1 MSDGIGVVDQMV
13 FRWAGN
19 RGPTR
24 GAGITA
30 VAYSCDERTARDLV
44 EQRGSVLRVKGGGGR
59 TSVVRLIHGDRA
71 VLLRRMPDTDGIS
84 RDNTVCH
91 ALMAPAATLT
101 ARLCLA
107 FGSGPWKED
116 GWLDEA
122 RGTIP
127 RMDLKAVQDLADKR
141 QGPLKEG
148 VLFVQE
154 PLVRLVAE
162 LLRTPA
168 GRVSALVGELE
179 SAADAARGERAGT
192 DEAPPDP
199 ALSALW
205 ALCDIFGNW
214 LGNDGWTYATYDTSD
229 AHPHRVVFVP
239 DWRRSHT
246 QDNDLRRIK
255 LTDPGRD
262 RAVDLAEMLVTHYRN
277 WLTTRSQDEYR
288 RPLQR
293 VPDAASLPEEDRYDV
308 IDGALTGRLRHP
320 RLHPGPPAP
329 RPPVAPAAPIAP
341 SLSPPD
347 VNPGE
352 DEPGI
357 WADGHLWP
365 EPAPTAGPKPERR
378 DTPARSEGP
387 HREISDP
394 GGPETATPS
403 DPREDSWPAAATVM
417 PAATAMPVS
426 PTAVPPAEPPPPPPP
441 PPPPVS
447 VAPMNTAPT
456 VAVPPRPERP
466 PAVGAADPYRQDGPR
481 LSQHEREAILREAF
495 DIPFLDVL
503 PQPRPKKRLK
513 ARLPME
519 QRAREELVRQLM
531 DPHPPHADDL
541 RRNLKDRL
549 LSEATVTDLV
559 DILGARLNCQAQNLV
574 LATLGERDYTD
585 AEMGEL
591 CRSLL
596 YERLLLRPRPRH
608 VDPAVEDGL
617 ENRAVQVALWLLHW
631 LVAPRAARLLP
642 ALENFLAQLAASE
655 EFVDRQL
662 LEDILV
668 REWPAGVPD
677 LPNTALRVAVR
688 GLYERHDLW
697 VLGPERPV

>member
-1 MSDGIGVVDQMV
+1 MSDGSGVVDQMV
-13 FRWAGN
+13 FRWAGS
-19 RGPTR
+19 RGATR

-30 VAYSCDERTARDLV
+30 VAYSCDERTARDLA

-59 TSVVRLIHGDRA
+59 TSVVRLIHGDLA
-71 VLLRRMPDTDGIS
+71 VLLRRMPDTDGNN
-84 RDNTVCH
+84 RENTVCH

-107 FGSGPWKED
+107 LGSGPWKED

-127 RMDLKAVQDLADKR
+127 PFGLKAVQELADRR
-141 QGPLKEG
+141 QGPLKDG
-148 VLFVQE
+148 VLLIQE

-179 SAADAARGERAGT
+179 SAADAARGDRAET
-192 DEAPPDP
+192 DEPPPDP

-262 RAVDLAEMLVTHYRN
+262 HAFELAELLVTHYRN

-308 IDGALTGRLRHP
+308 IEGALTGRLRHP
-320 RLHPGPPAP
+320 RLHPRPPAP
-329 RPPVAPAAPIAP
+329 RPPVAPTAP
-341 SLSPPD
+341 SLPSPD
-347 VNPGE
+347 VNPGD
-352 DEPGI
+352 DEP
-357 WADGHLWP
+357 DLWVDDRLDDRLWTEP
-365 EPAPTAGPKPERR
+365 EPAAGPKPERR
-378 DTPARSEGP
+378 DTPSRGESP
-387 HREISDP
+387 HRETGDP

-403 DPREDSWPAAATVM
+403 DPRQDAWPTAGPAA
-417 PAATAMPVS
+417 PVG
-426 PTAVPPAEPPPPPPP
+426 PTTLPPTEPPPPPPP
-441 PPPPVS
+441 PPPPVHR
-447 VAPMNTAPT
+447 APTNTAHT
-456 VAVPPRPERP
+456 VAVPPRPDRP
-466 PAVGAADPYRQDGPR
+466 PAVGAADPYRQDDPR
-481 LSQHEREAILREAF
+481 LSQHEREAILREAL
-495 DIPFLDVL
+495 DISFLDVL
-503 PQPRPKKRLK
+503 PHPKPRKRLK
-513 ARLPME
+513 ARLPMQ
-519 QRAREELVRQLM
+519 QRVRDELVRQLM

-541 RRNLKDRL
+541 RKSLRNRL
-549 LSEATVTDLV
+549 LGEATVTDLV
-559 DILGARLNCQAQNLV
+559 HILGTRLNCQAQNLV
-574 LATLGERDYTD
+574 LGTLGEREYTD

-608 VDPAVEDGL
+608 ADPAVEDVL
-617 ENRAVQVALWLLHW
+617 ETRAVQVAVWLLHW
-631 LVAPRAARLLP
+631 LVAPRASRHLP
-642 ALENFLAQLAASE
+642 ALENFLAHLAASE

-668 REWPAGVPD
+668 REWPAEVPD
-677 LPNTALRVAVR
+677 LPNTVLRVAVR
-688 GLYERHDLW
+688 RLYERHDLW
-697 VLGPERPV
+697 VLGPERPG

>member
-19 RGPTR
+19 RGATR

-107 FGSGPWKED
+107 LGSGPWKED

-127 RMDLKAVQDLADKR
+127 RMDLKAVQELADKR
-141 QGPLKEG
+141 QGPLKDG
-148 VLFVQE
+148 VLFIQE

-179 SAADAARGERAGT
+179 SAAEAARGERADT

-262 RAVDLAEMLVTHYRN
+262 RAVDLADMLVTHYRN

-320 RLHPGPPAP
+320 RLHPRPPAPQAVAPAIAPAPPAAPAPFAAPVEPAAPRPEPETRLDSPHRENGGPHDPEPAP
-329 RPPVAPAAPIAP
+329 RPDPRTDDWPAVPSAALPPIALP
-341 SLSPPD
+341 S
-347 VNPGE
+347 V
-352 DEPGI
+352 
-357 WADGHLWP
+357 
-365 EPAPTAGPKPERR
+365 AG
-378 DTPARSEGP
+378 
-387 HREISDP
+387 
-394 GGPETATPS
+394 
-403 DPREDSWPAAATVM
+403 PAAALPSVA
-417 PAATAMPVS
+417 PPSADVG
-426 PTAVPPAEPPPPPPP
+426 PTAAEAAPVPPAPAMPT
-441 PPPPVS
+441 
-447 VAPMNTAPT
+447 TAPQLPE
-456 VAVPPRPERP
+456 VPPRPERP
-466 PAVGAADPYRQDGPR
+466 PVLGIADPYRQEALRRPP
-481 LSQHEREAILREAF
+481 HERDAILREAA
-495 DIPFLDVL
+495 DTPFLHAVS
-503 PQPRPKKRLK
+503 QPRIRKRRK
-513 ARLPME
+513 PGPPME
-519 QRAREELVRQLM
+519 QRGRDELVRALCH
-531 DPHPPHADDL
+531 PHGPHAGDL
-541 RRNLKDRL
+541 RNSLRYRL
-549 LSEATVTDLV
+549 LNEASVTDLV
-559 DILGARLNCQAQNLV
+559 HILAERLNCQAQNLV
-574 LATLGERDYTD
+574 LGTLAEREYTD
-585 AEMGEL
+585 EEMGEL
-591 CRSLL
+591 CRGLL
-596 YERLLLRPRPRH
+596 YERLLLRSRPRDADPDVEIHLEARALH
-608 VDPAVEDGL
+608 VA
-617 ENRAVQVALWLLHW
+617 AWLLHW
-631 LVAPRAARLLP
+631 LVAPRAPRHLP
-642 ALENFLAQLAASE
+642 ALENFLAHLAASE

-688 GLYERHDLW
+688 RLYERHDLW